1 MSVRYKI
8 LLVDD
13 ETEVIHSMVDILKE
27 NKEYVFY
34 QALNGKMAYKIALA
48 KIPDLII
55 TDWVMPEING
65 IELIKKIK
73 SDTKLS
79 HIPIMM
85 ATGTMMTFQDLD
97 IALNAGA
104 DDYVRKPINKI
115 ELRARVRSMLV
126 HSEFI
131 KTIKKK
137 NKQLT
142 NQKEK
147 LHIQSEELRSI
158 TDQLKD
164 LNLSLEKKIE
174 KRTYELNLALEKAKD
189 AQKLISSFL
198 SNISHEIRTPMNAIS
213 GFSQIITQTDISDE
227 QREQYNTIIS
237 QSVDS
242 LQEQI
247 DNIIHVS
254 KMHSGN
260 YVMKNNVFSLNML
273 LKELLEDFN
282 NRKELQKEN
291 VLLKWKHSETP
302 DDINLFADKQ
312 LFKQIIHQLVSN
324 ALKYTEK
331 GEVVLGYELHQ
342 KEQNTSVVFKIADKK
357 AQEHE
362 TILTIFVKDTG
373 VGIDKKQQKHIFDV
387 FKKIEGK
394 EKLFRGTGLGLAIVK
409 SLCANINAKIKVK
422 SSVNEGSVFTIKVAL
437 SNN

>member
-73 SDTKLS
+73 SDAKLS

-97 IALNAGA
+97 IALDAGA
-104 DDYVRKPINKI
+104 ADYVRKPINKI
-115 ELRARVRSMLV
+115 ELRARVKSMLV

-147 LHIQSEELRSI
+147 LHLQSEELRSI

-213 GFSQIITQTDISDE
+213 GFSQLITQTDISDE

-237 QSVDS
+237 QNVDS

-260 YVMKNNVFSLNML
+260 YVMMNNLFSLNML
-273 LKELLEDFN
+273 FKELLEDFN
-282 NRKELQKEN
+282 SRKELQNTN
-291 VLLKWKHSETP
+291 VSLRWQQPETP
-302 DDINLFADKQ
+302 NNINLLADKQ
-312 LFKQIIHQLVSN
+312 VFKQIVYQLVSN

-331 GEVVLGYELHQ
+331 GEVVFGCELQ
-342 KEQNTSVVFKIADKK
+342 RKVENTTGDFKIADKK
-357 AQEHE
+357 TQTHE
-362 TILTIFVKDTG
+362 ASLTIFVKDTG
-373 VGIDKKQQKHIFDV
+373 VGIDKKQQQYIFDA

-394 EKLFRGTGLGLAIVK
+394 EKLFRGSGLGLAIVK
-409 SLCANINAKIKVK
+409 NLCDSINAKIELK
-422 SSVNEGSVFTIKVAL
+422 SELNKGSVFTIKLAL
-437 SNN
+437 LNN